1 MVGAGGTEK
10 RSQCCPL
17 VVTTGYVNTMMPKS
31 VGNEIVCPALF
42 LGYIDITIFIV
53 GDGDGNNVAGAHHC
67 TTPVVT
73 QRCPKMHLE
82 LFFRLKNG
90 VVVDV
95 NCAVLDLRKR
105 T

>member
-1 MVGAGGTEK
+1 MVGAEETGE
-10 RSQCCPL
+10 RSRCCPL
-17 VVTTGYVNTMMPKS
+17 VVTASYVNTLMSKL
-31 VGNEIVCPALF
+31 VCSALF
-42 LGYIDITIFIV
+42 LGYINITIFIV

-82 LFFRLKNG
+82 LLFRFKNR
-90 VVVDV
+90 VIVDV

>member
-1 MVGAGGTEK
+1 MVTAGYA
-10 RSQCCPL
+10 
-17 VVTTGYVNTMMPKS
+17 TTPILKS
-31 VGNEIVCPALF
+31 VTNQFVLHCF

-73 QRCPKMHLE
+73 QWCPKMHLE
-82 LFFRLKNG
+82 LLFRLKNG

-105 T
+105 IWF

>member
-1 MVGAGGTEK
+1 M
-10 RSQCCPL
+10 
-17 VVTTGYVNTMMPKS
+17 VTTGYVNTMMPKS
-31 VGNEIVCPALF
+31 VSNESVCPALF

-73 QRCPKMHLE
+73 QWCPKMHLE
-82 LFFRLKNG
+82 LLFRLKNG
-90 VVVDV
+90 IVVDV
-95 NCAVLDLRKR
+95 NCAVPDLRKR